1 MHSQTCPSITKSV
14 IEAILRKRNAKIRSK
29 PETKIS
35 GIFCVLESGIC
46 WGRIRNPAHKD
57 VIRMSRNAFPL
68 RPPPPV
74 LTSFVIYYWKTHR
87 NLFDEWKWVLRYSF
101 GPGKSSCFRERDSL
115 LGFLY
120 SFRTWDLAGESTLLP
135 PAVPQK
141 GTLIIIFC
149 LFVFF

>member
-1 MHSQTCPSITKSV
+1 MG
-14 IEAILRKRNAKIRSK
+14 RKVFVA
-29 PETKIS
+29 
-35 GIFCVLESGIC
+35 V
-46 WGRIRNPAHKD
+46 HKD
-57 VIRMSRNAFPL
+57 VTQRTPPTPPPP
-68 RPPPPV
+68 RPPHAPPV

-149 LFVFF
+149 LFVFLTSSSSFIFHVKYHIRKNLNEIFLQEGQQEEIRG